1 MELHALGDS
10 QALNTVSGCDKR
22 GFMKSRIVRS
32 ASLLALLVLALSV
45 PGAFADGVTTNHT
58 SVALGSIQTLRM
70 NHGAGNA
77 YWVPT
82 SLASLFPMSLPN
94 VPIIAIVPNP
104 PPPVSATPEPATVY
118 LFLLG
123 TGLILVGMRRRAAE
137 S

>member
-1 MELHALGDS
+1 
-10 QALNTVSGCDKR
+10 
-22 GFMKSRIVRS
+22 MKSIVRS

-45 PGAFADGVTTNHT
+45 TGAFADGVTSNHT
-58 SVALGSIQTLRM
+58 AVTLGSIQTLSM
-70 NHGAGNA
+70 NGGAQSA

-94 VPIIAIVPNP
+94 APVIAIIPNP
-104 PPPVSATPEPATVY
+104 KAPVSATPEPATVY

-123 TGLILVGMRRRAAE
+123 TGLILFGMKRRVAE